1 MSFIIEN
8 LSDDVFTVT
17 VSEETTTTHRVTVTD
32 AALHELTSGH
42 VSKVSL
48 LEFSFQFL
56 LDKEPNTAILSS
68 FDINVISKYFA
79 NYKEKVRN
87 WSNENED

>member
-17 VSEETTTTHRVTVTD
+17 VSEETTTTHKVTVTD
-32 AALHELTSGH
+32 AALHELTNGQ
-42 VSKVSL
+42 VSKASL
-48 LEFSFQFL
+48 LEFSFNFL
-56 LDKEPNTAILSS
+56 LDKEPNTSILSS
-68 FDINVISKYFA
+68 FDVNVISRYFPD
-79 NYKEKVRN
+79 YKEKVRN

>member
-79 NYKEKVRN
+79 NYKEEVRN
-87 WSNENED
+87 WSNDY

>member
-1 MSFIIEN
+1 MSFTIEKQN
-8 LSDDVFTVT
+8 DDVFTVT

-32 AALHELTSGH
+32 AALDELTSGY

-68 FDINVISKYFA
+68 FDINVISKYF
-79 NYKEKVRN
+79 NDYKGAVRN

>member
-1 MSFIIEN
+1 MKLIHVSLVFHIFRAIFEN
-8 LSDDVFTVT
+8 TNINQ
-17 VSEETTTTHRVTVTD
+17 RVTVKD
-32 AALHELTSGH
+32 AALDELTSGH

-68 FDINVISKYFA
+68 FDINVISRYFPD
-79 NYKEKVRN
+79 YKEEVRT
-87 WSNENED
+87 WSNGN